1 MTGTNKYACCGVV
14 LRHSGQVAASIA
26 ELQGAA
32 MFDRKIRIWA
42 VDKIAPRITPE
53 GDRRFRL
60 DLRNG
65 WHATQDPRL
74 LHVRIREHCMTY
86 PSDVFAPLREG
97 RRLALDNA
105 PDQYLSGLYPEIY
118 RLLHDFD
125 DQSISRRIKYVPRTK
140 NLSGWMVFVGFA
152 TREQADEARQL
163 DGSLIGGRKVRFAVA
178 KPSLNYTISCDSG
191 RSQGHYSERD
201 TGSAVGTNF
210 EDMQEKIYRKWILS
224 HKDRKVRQ
232 THLHC
237 EMKRMRTRK

>member
-1 MTGTNKYACCGVV
+1 
-14 LRHSGQVAASIA
+14 
-26 ELQGAA
+26 
-32 MFDRKIRIWA
+32 
-42 VDKIAPRITPE
+42 
-53 GDRRFRL
+53 
-60 DLRNG
+60 
-65 WHATQDPRL
+65 
-74 LHVRIREHCMTY
+74 
-86 PSDVFAPLREG
+86 
-97 RRLALDNA
+97 
-105 PDQYLSGLYPEIY
+105 
-118 RLLHDFD
+118 
-125 DQSISRRIKYVPRTK
+125 
-140 NLSGWMVFVGFA
+140 MVFVDFA

-178 KPSLNYTISCDSG
+178 KPPLNYTISCDSG